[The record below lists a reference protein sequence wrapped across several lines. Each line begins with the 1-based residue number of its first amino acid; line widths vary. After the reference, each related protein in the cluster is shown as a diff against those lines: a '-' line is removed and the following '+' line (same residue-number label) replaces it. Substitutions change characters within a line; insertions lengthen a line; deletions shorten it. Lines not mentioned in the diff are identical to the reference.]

1 LIILFTLKDN
11 LKHKDDIMSLKS
23 TVFGG
28 LTAALF
34 ALPAV
39 ADITID
45 DAYARSSGPSAK
57 SGAAFF
63 VIHNSGETEDRL
75 IGAASDVA
83 KVVELHTHIEQDG
96 IMKMRQDKDGF
107 EVPAMGAHALQ
118 RGADHVMFMG
128 LTAPMV
134 QGDTFEITLT
144 FEQAGEIT
152 ITVPVD
158 LERTPKHGAMKM
170 DHGKMDHGNMAMG
183 QKDN

>member
-1 LIILFTLKDN
+1 
-11 LKHKDDIMSLKS
+11 MSLKS
-23 TVFGG
+23 TGFGG

-63 VIHNSGETEDRL
+63 VIHNSSDTQDRL

-83 KVVELHTHIEQDG
+83 KRVELHTHIEQDG

-107 EVPAMGAHALQ
+107 EVPAMGMHALQ

-134 QGDTFEITLT
+134 QGETFDVILT
-144 FEQAGEIT
+144 FERAGEI
-152 ITVPVD
+152 IVTVPVD
-158 LERTPKHGAMKM
+158 LERTPEHGAV
-170 DHGKMDHGNMAMG
+170 DHGNMAMG
-183 QKDN
+183 EKNN

>member
-1 LIILFTLKDN
+1 
-11 LKHKDDIMSLKS
+11 
-23 TVFGG
+23 
-28 LTAALF
+28 
-34 ALPAV
+34 
-39 ADITID
+39 
-45 DAYARSSGPSAK
+45 
-57 SGAAFF
+57 
-63 VIHNSGETEDRL
+63 L

-107 EVPAMGAHALQ
+107 KVPAMGAHALQ

-134 QGDTFEITLT
+134 QGGTFEVTLT

-158 LERTPKHGAMKM
+158 LERTPEHGAMKM
-170 DHGKMDHGNMAMG
+170 GHGKVDHGNMAMG